1 MNKLMVFCLVISM
14 EMQPGKKIRTTMQ
27 ILAIFQAPDNIRSV
41 AMDWVEFANMI
52 RESDSL
58 APRFF
63 GRSGGI
69 PVFRLCALLKGGKG
83 GFGKLLKSQ
92 KNIGK
97 KTDNFD
103 SCRDLQGR
111 RLRNANQEEKL
122 RKFKEQKEK
131 EDEIVK
137 SLQASSSD
145 TKPVVA
151 LDEKYTQQLINI
163 EKQKVSAVVEGM
175 RNAAVPQHVA
185 SSSAPKAKK
194 LILFDDES
202 VSD

>member
-1 MNKLMVFCLVISM
+1 MQVIATFQTSDLCRSAVM
-14 EMQPGKKIRTTMQ
+14 GWAEFT
-27 ILAIFQAPDNIRSV
+27 AICP
-41 AMDWVEFANMI
+41 
-52 RESDSL
+52 ESDDVKATFL
-58 APRFF
+58 GFQL
-63 GRSGGI
+63 GY
-69 PVFRLCALLKGGKG
+69 PVFALSAPLRGGKG

-122 RKFKEQKEK
+122 RKFKELKDK

-137 SLQASSSD
+137 TLQSSSAN

-151 LDEKYTQQLINI
+151 LDEKYVQQLAQI
-163 EKQKVSAVVEGM
+163 EKQKA
-175 RNAAVPQHVA
+175 AAVFDGMKTASAPQKAAA
-185 SSSAPKAKK
+185 SSSAPKPKK
-194 LILFDDES
+194 LALFDNDEES
-202 VSD
+202 ISD

>member
-1 MNKLMVFCLVISM
+1 M
-14 EMQPGKKIRTTMQ
+14 
-27 ILAIFQAPDNIRSV
+27 
-41 AMDWVEFANMI
+41 
-52 RESDSL
+52 
-58 APRFF
+58 
-63 GRSGGI
+63 
-69 PVFRLCALLKGGKG
+69 
-83 GFGKLLKSQ
+83 KSQ

-145 TKPVVA
+145 TKPLVA

-175 RNAAVPQHVA
+175 RNAAIPQHVA